1 VRQLIPRLLFW
12 LALPVIAIQG
22 TWLKF
27 RAPRFPPAAGPV
39 SGSTGQGAV
48 LRLHAIGDSIV
59 AGVGA
64 ATTMEALPALL
75 ATALANKFGRQV
87 RWNASGQ
94 SGARS
99 ERILTE
105 LVPQLPEAPA
115 DVVFISTG
123 VNDVTGLKSTRHWR
137 RQLNALW
144 DALHKYSPDAVLLIA
159 GLPPMHIFPLLPQP
173 LRAVI
178 GMRARTFDAIVAE
191 LAGQRE
197 YCLFVPTRFDPGAGK
212 FSDDGYH
219 PSEASYRVWAEKL
232 ADLLESRLNSR

>member
-1 VRQLIPRLLFW
+1 MPQLIRRVLFW

-27 RAPRFPPAAGPV
+27 RAPRFPPAAGPI
-39 SGSTGQGAV
+39 SGATGQGKSIC
-48 LRLHAIGDSIV
+48 LQAIGDSIV

-64 ATTMEALPALL
+64 TTTAESLPALL
-75 ATALANKFGRQV
+75 AEALAKKLDRQV
-87 RWNASGQ
+87 SWNAIGQ
-94 SGARS
+94 SGAAS

-115 DVVFISTG
+115 DVIFISAG

-137 RQLNALW
+137 RQLSALW
-144 DALHKYSPDAVLLIA
+144 DALHNHSPDAVLLIA
-159 GLPPMHIFPLLPQP
+159 GLPPMHLFPLLPQP

-178 GMRARTFDAIVAE
+178 GMRARTFDAIAAE
-191 LAGQRE
+191 LAAQRE

-212 FSDDGYH
+212 FSEDGYH
-219 PSEASYRVWAEKL
+219 PSADSYRVWAEAL
-232 ADLLESRLNSR
+232 ADLIESRLNSR